1 MKVFISFCAILYLI
15 FGTVLNTKADLG
27 DGLYAELVTSKGQI
41 LIKLEY
47 ELVPKTVANFVGL
60 AEGTIANKHKKAGE
74 PYYDGLNF
82 HRVVPDGIIQGGCPE
97 GNGMGNPGYK
107 FKDEFSMKLVH
118 DRPGTVSM
126 ANSGRHTNG
135 SQFFITHRAIES
147 LDHKH
152 AVFGYVIEGMDVVSS
167 IEKGDEIKSVSIR
180 RIGDKAKAFMPAVHF
195 TEKDRKK
202 AE

>member
-1 MKVFISFCAILYLI
+1 MKIFVTICATALL
-15 FGTVLNTKADLG
+15 FGTAPDSKGELA
-27 DGLYAELVTSKGQI
+27 DGLYAEIATSRGKI

-60 AEGTIANKHKKAGE
+60 TEGTIANKHKKAGE

-118 DRPGTVSM
+118 DKPGIVSM
-126 ANSGRHTNG
+126 ANSGKHTNG
-135 SQFFITHRAIES
+135 SQFFITHRAIQS
-147 LDHKH
+147 LDRKH
-152 AVFGYVIEGMDVVSS
+152 AVFGYVVQGMDVVDA
-167 IEKGDEIKSVSIR
+167 IQEGDEIERVSIKR
-180 RIGDKAKAFMPAVHF
+180 VGDKAKAFNPATYF
-195 TEKDRKK
+195 TEKDRK
-202 AE
+202 EVD

>member
-1 MKVFISFCAILYLI
+1 M
-15 FGTVLNTKADLG
+15 
-27 DGLYAELVTSKGQI
+27 
-41 LIKLEY
+41 
-47 ELVPKTVANFVGL
+47 PKTVANFVGL

-126 ANSGRHTNG
+126 ANSGKQTNG

-152 AVFGYVIEGMDVVSS
+152 AVFGYVVEGLDVVNS
-167 IEKGDEIKSVSIR
+167 IEEGDVIKSVSIKR
-180 RIGDKAKAFMPAVHF
+180 LGAKAKAFMPAVYF

>member
-1 MKVFISFCAILYLI
+1 MKIFVTICAALALLFGPALY
-15 FGTVLNTKADLG
+15 VKEDLG
-27 DGLYAELVTSKGQI
+27 DGLYAEITTSRGEI
-41 LIKLEY
+41 LIKLQY

-60 AEGTIANKHKKAGE
+60 AEGTIANKRKKAGE

-118 DRPGTVSM
+118 DKPGTVSM
-126 ANSGRHTNG
+126 ANSGKHTNG
-135 SQFFITHRAIES
+135 SQFFITHRAIQS

-152 AVFGYVIEGMDVVSS
+152 AVFGYVVQGMDVVDAIREGDK
-167 IEKGDEIKSVSIR
+167 IESVNIER
-180 RIGDKAKAFMPAVHF
+180 VGDKAKAFNPATYF
-195 TEKDRKK
+195 TDKDRK
-202 AE
+202 EVD